1 MKFIVDSDLKLIN
14 KRSALIL
21 AGTSEIG
28 EAVINDLI
36 KQGYDIM
43 FTWLKGD
50 EKVKNIEEKY
60 GARVKPIQL
69 NLMNEERVIE
79 FCQLIESEK
88 INVTIYCAGINPAK
102 LCDDLDPDTI
112 KNITWINFISAT
124 LIFNVIAK
132 NMKLYKESEAKFIYI
147 SSVAAHKINIGNSV
161 YGATKM
167 AMERYMS
174 NIALEFARF
183 NIRTLCLSPG
193 YIKTHMLKEYCD
205 KKGITLRDIEKNI
218 PTRQLLLPQDIVNTI
233 NSFINNQITTTGIT
247 LTLGN
252 GERLI

>member
-1 MKFIVDSDLKLIN
+1 MKFIASNDLKIKN
-14 KRSALIL
+14 KRSALII
-21 AGTSEIG
+21 AGTSGIG
-28 EAVINDLI
+28 ESVIHDLI
-36 KQGYDIM
+36 MQDYDVT
-43 FTWLKGD
+43 FTWWKGNS
-50 EKVKNIEEKY
+50 KAKKLEEKY
-60 GARVKPIQL
+60 GTHIKSVQL
-69 NLMNEERVIE
+69 NLMNEESVMK
-79 FCQLIESEK
+79 FCQRIEREK
-88 INVTIYCAGINPAK
+88 INVTIYCAGVNPAK
-102 LCDDLDPDTI
+102 LCDNLEPKTI

-124 LIFNVIAK
+124 LIFNIIAN
-132 NMKLYKESEAKFIYI
+132 NMKLHKESETKFIYI
-147 SSVAAHKINIGNSV
+147 SSVAAHKINVGNSI
-161 YGATKM
+161 YGATKI

-193 YIKTHMLKEYCD
+193 YIKTRMLEEYCNN
-205 KKGITLRDIEKNI
+205 KGITLHDIEKNI